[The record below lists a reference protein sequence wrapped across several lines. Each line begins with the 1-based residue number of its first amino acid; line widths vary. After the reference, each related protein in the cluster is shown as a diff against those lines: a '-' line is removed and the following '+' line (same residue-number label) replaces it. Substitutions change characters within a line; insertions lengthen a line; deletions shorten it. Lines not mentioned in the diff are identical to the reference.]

1 MTIEIRPPITEGHK
15 RFFDTISACFG
26 EPSTEER
33 AQKTAKILPLERT
46 LAAFDGD
53 EMVGVTAAFEFDVT
67 VPGGQLPAA
76 GVTMTGVLPTH
87 RRRGILRKLMQRQLR
102 DVRDWGEP
110 VAILWASE
118 GSIYGR
124 YGYGLAVPEITIEL
138 ERDRAAFKAPLPPQ
152 GRMRLLPRQDAAKI
166 MADVYDRARDTI
178 PGMLT
183 RTTDWWE
190 AHTFMDHDEKKEPP
204 ALYAVL
210 ELEDRAEAYAAYKV
224 HPQWNLDG
232 FSEGWLEVIE
242 EVATTSHASAQ
253 MWRFL
258 LGIDLIKTIKAYLPL
273 DHPLQH
279 LVAESRR
286 LRMGIKDAVWLRVVD
301 LKATLEGRT
310 YAEADS
316 LVLELDDDLCPWN
329 GGRWRLDTGG
339 DSANVERSEEG
350 ADLRVAPAELGAV
363 YLGGNTFG
371 ELKRAGLIEEL
382 TPDAAWRADGMFR
395 TERMPWCPE
404 GF

>member
-1 MTIEIRPPITEGHK
+1 MTIEIRPPVAEGHK
-15 RFFDTISACFG
+15 RFFETISDCFG
-26 EPSTEER
+26 ESSTEDR
-33 AQKTAKILPLERT
+33 AQKLAKILPLERT
-46 LAAFDGD
+46 LAAFDGG
-53 EMVGVTAAFEFDVT
+53 EMVGVTGAFEFDVT

-87 RRRGILRKLMQRQLR
+87 RRRGILRSMMQQQLR

-138 ERDRAAFKAPLPPQ
+138 ERDRAAFKTPLAPR
-152 GRMRLLPRQDAAKI
+152 GRTRLLPRQDAASI
-166 MADVYDRARDTI
+166 MAEVYDRARGNV
-178 PGMLT
+178 PGMIT
-183 RTTDWWE
+183 RTADWWE
-190 AHTFMDHDEKKEPP
+190 SNTFPDHDEKKDPP
-204 ALYAVL
+204 ALYVVL

-224 HPQWNLDG
+224 HSEWNLDG

-242 EVATTSHASAQ
+242 EVATTPEASAQ
-253 MWRFL
+253 VWRFL

-273 DHPLQH
+273 DHPLKH

-286 LRMGIKDAVWLRVVD
+286 LRMGVKDAVWLRVVD
-301 LKATLEGRT
+301 LEATLEGRT

-316 LVLELDDDLCPWN
+316 LVLELEDDLCPWN
-329 GGRWRLDTGG
+329 SGRWRLDTGG
-339 DSANVERSEEG
+339 DSPTVERSEEA
-350 ADLRVAPAELGAV
+350 ADLRMAPAELGAI
-363 YLGGNTFG
+363 YLGANTFG
-371 ELKRAGLIEEL
+371 ELKRAGLVEEL
-382 TPDAAWRADGMFR
+382 KPDGAWRADGMFR